1 MFTRRGSGPLRF
13 SSRCLA
19 GAAATL
25 IVVSIVPTDQL
36 GAQTTPNVGAGGAN
50 ANCRQRTAAGTDR
63 FACGSNSVATGDQS
77 TAVGVN
83 ATATGTGSTA
93 IGQNA
98 QATADNSVAIG
109 AGSVADAPDTLS
121 VGDVGAER
129 KIVNVAAGTIA
140 ASSTDGVNGGQLY
153 TTNQNL
159 AAEAISRA
167 SADTTLQGNID
178 AEASTRASADATLQ
192 GDIDA
197 EASTR
202 ASADAGLQGNIDAE
216 AAARVAAYDLLEANL
231 TGETVARIVADQAQ
245 SVQIGALNNRLD
257 GPSIAF
263 GTSSSATTNAVAIG
277 VGQMAN
283 GNGAVAIGDPN
294 NAMGTGAVAIGADN
308 AAIGNGAIA
317 IGNMS
322 IATGEGAV
330 GLGNG
335 SVALGNG
342 TVAIGLGSTAN
353 ELGIAIGNSA
363 SNASFNNSVALG
375 ANSTNT
381 ADNQVTVG
389 GRTVTG
395 VNDGAVAADST
406 DAVNGSQ
413 LFQMNQAISQQ
424 ASAMDFVDSQLSSMA
439 NQVAELSSDIGNLYE
454 LRDADRRDMKQGI
467 AGAIAMANAPF
478 PSEPGGVSYAI
489 NGAAFRGE
497 YAVGGAVSY
506 RLNRSAPTAVSV
518 GFSYAGNKN
527 NGVRIGVAG
536 EF

>member
-1 MFTRRGSGPLRF
+1 
-13 SSRCLA
+13 
-19 GAAATL
+19 
-25 IVVSIVPTDQL
+25 
-36 GAQTTPNVGAGGAN
+36 
-50 ANCRQRTAAGTDR
+50 
-63 FACGSNSVATGDQS
+63 
-77 TAVGVN
+77 
-83 ATATGTGSTA
+83 
-93 IGQNA
+93 
-98 QATADNSVAIG
+98 VAIG

-192 GDIDA
+192 GDIDAEASTRAAADTTLQGNIDSEASTRAAADTTLQGNIDAEASTRATADATLQGNIDA